1 MQNNPLIGAI
11 EAIHWANC
19 HARRV
24 SAMHTGYRDG
34 FLCTNNAVINCDD
47 TAAVYAPRHFIFIL
61 TCGDATVAFNTPF
74 CVADKFHSCHF

>member
-1 MQNNPLIGAI
+1 MQNNTLIGTI

-19 HARRV
+19 HARRI

-34 FLCTNNAVINCDD
+34 FLSTNNAVINRND
-47 TAAVYAPRHFIFIL
+47 APAVYTPRHFVLVF
-61 TCGDATVAFNTPF
+61 TCCDATVAFNTPF

>member
-1 MQNNPLIGAI
+1 MQNNALIGTI

-19 HARRV
+19 HAGRI

-34 FLCTNNAVINCDD
+34 LLCTNNAVINRDN
-47 TAAVYAPRHFIFIL
+47 TATIYTPRNFIFIL
-61 TCGDATVAFNTPF
+61 TCGDASVAFNTPF